1 MGAFI
6 GPTVAG
12 ILFDNIGFPW
22 GTLFVIGVHLVV
34 LGLLMV
40 VYIDMKLNSSLP
52 EIQVTE
58 EEPLMRP
65 PSETYGAIGG
75 RDAEP
80 GSSGLR
86 YTPNTQFSEILDLMN
101 KLQLPFSYIYSLTRV
116 NLVNRLDLQNGLTTM
131 FTKSSFG
138 SAVCLNFFF
147 EIFRPSVRPPRVR
160 KYSEAVSGSVAKSIS
175 MVYPQFIATSYM

>member
-22 GTLFVIGVHLVV
+22 GTLFVIAVHLVV
-34 LGLLMV
+34 IGLLLV
-40 VYIDMKLNSSLP
+40 VYIDMRLNSSLP

-58 EEPLMRP
+58 EEPLMGP

-86 YTPNTQFSEILDLMN
+86 YDTG
-101 KLQLPFSYIYSLTRV
+101 R
-116 NLVNRLDLQNGLTTM
+116 GL
-131 FTKSSFG
+131 
-138 SAVCLNFFF
+138 
-147 EIFRPSVRPPRVR
+147 
-160 KYSEAVSGSVAKSIS
+160 
-175 MVYPQFIATSYM
+175 YMAFCR

>member
-86 YTPNTQFSEILDLMN
+86 YTPKTRFSEPQFSEILDLMN
-101 KLQLPFSYIYSLTRV
+101 KLQLPFSY
-116 NLVNRLDLQNGLTTM
+116 
-131 FTKSSFG
+131 FT
-138 SAVCLNFFF
+138 L
-147 EIFRPSVRPPRVR
+147 
-160 KYSEAVSGSVAKSIS
+160 
-175 MVYPQFIATSYM
+175 

>member
-86 YTPNTQFSEILDLMN
+86 YTPKPRFSELQFSEIG
-101 KLQLPFSYIYSLTRV
+101 TRF
-116 NLVNRLDLQNGLTTM
+116 N
-131 FTKSSFG
+131 
-138 SAVCLNFFF
+138 
-147 EIFRPSVRPPRVR
+147 E
-160 KYSEAVSGSVAKSIS
+160 
-175 MVYPQFIATSYM
+175 